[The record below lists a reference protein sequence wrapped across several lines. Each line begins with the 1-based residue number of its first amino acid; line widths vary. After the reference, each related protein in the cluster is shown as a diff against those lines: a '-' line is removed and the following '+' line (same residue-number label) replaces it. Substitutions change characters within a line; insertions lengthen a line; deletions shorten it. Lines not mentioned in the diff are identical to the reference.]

1 MSRLINVRRDV
12 SDSFYRY
19 KMEPIQTKVEGKGN
33 GIKTVVPN
41 LSQVAQQL
49 ERPGSYVIKFFGFE
63 LGAQT
68 NIDPKDDRWIING
81 AHESAKL
88 QDLLDI
94 FIKKFVLC
102 HKCKNPE
109 TRVEIKDERITLDC
123 KACGVRS
130 AVDLRHKLS
139 GFILKT
145 QATSKK
151 TKKDKAERRAARI
164 AKQNGTANGNGSE
177 DDDKSDNSGDKEN
190 GDSGSADGDA
200 NENDIASDD
209 DAFTRKIKAEAQE
222 LKNAEKEVKDDEW
235 AVDMSEEAVKARQQN
250 LPGEFKQKLVLN
262 GDDEDEDGEG
272 GNTVYD
278 QLAEWIEQQAE
289 EKGSLDK
296 VDDLEIYVKAKELG
310 IESKHRTVL
319 VLACT
324 IFDDKIIAQI
334 PKRAGMLKKVFIK
347 SPPSCACL
355 ISHSDTTH

>member
-41 LSQVAQQL
+41 LTAVAQQL
-49 ERPGSYVIKFFGFE
+49 ERPGSYLIKFFGFE

-109 TRVEIKDERITLDC
+109 TRVEIKDDRITLDC

-151 TKKDKAERRAARI
+151 TKKDKAERRLARI
-164 AKQNGTANGNGSE
+164 AKQNGQANGNGSE
-177 DDDKSDNSGDKEN
+177 DEEKSDNSADKEN
-190 GDSGSADGDA
+190 GDSGSADGD
-200 NENDIASDD
+200 NDIASDD

-222 LKNAEKEVKDDEW
+222 IKNGEKEVKDHEW
-235 AVDMSEEAVKARQQN
+235 AVDMSEEAVKARQQQ

-262 GDDEDEDGEG
+262 GDDDDEEEG

-278 QLAEWIEQQAE
+278 QLAEWIEEQAATL
-289 EKGSLDK
+289 GSLDK
-296 VDDLEIYVKAKELG
+296 VEDVDVYVKAKELG

-324 IFDDKIIAQI
+324 LFDDKIIAQI
-334 PKRAGMLKKVFIK
+334 PKRAGLLKKVCNDGAY
-347 SPPSCACL
+347 SARDL
-355 ISHSDTTH
+355 